1 MINVKAVKKMSIDC
15 TEFVVLCVN
24 LIRVR
29 EVLGVEVVGRAL
41 AVLAG
46 FCRVCDGLVDGL
58 MNERGDDDMEMW
70 QVLCR
75 MIG

>member
-24 LIRVR
+24 LIKVR
-29 EVLGVEVVGRAL
+29 ENVGVDVVGKAL

-46 FCRVCDGLVDGL
+46 FCRGCDGLVEGL
-58 MNERGDDDMEMW
+58 MVERGDDDMEFW
-70 QVLCR
+70 
-75 MIG
+75 